1 MDDFIDAGINHFEPC
16 EIASDME
23 PQWIRQRYGRGCGIQ
38 GGIDKR
44 ALAKGPEAIEKE
56 VMRKVPDLLRG
67 GGYCPGVDHA
77 VPSDV
82 SLENFKYFLDLVR
95 RLGQEIKPEL

>member
-1 MDDFIDAGINHFEPC
+1 VLLDDFIDAGINHFEPC
-16 EIASDME
+16 EIAADME
-23 PQWIRQRYGRGCGIQ
+23 PQWIRERYGTRCAIQ

-44 ALAKGPEAIEKE
+44 ALAQGREAIDNE
-56 VMRKVPDLLRG
+56 VMRKVPSLLKQ

-82 SLENFKYFLDLVR
+82 SFDAFCYFVELVR
-95 RLGQEIKPEL
+95 RLGHEAK